1 MIESLA
7 GTDLR
12 LTNAVWPFAET
23 RRAEIAA
30 HWAEALIEKPA
41 MFDGRVLG
49 ALNPQMTDGVLSA
62 SVIETSFSAFLA
74 WRDWGFADETYFNA
88 FGSAVIAGNDG
99 GYIFGVMGAHTSNAG
114 AIYPCGGSLEP
125 DDVGADG
132 KVDIWASTARELAE
146 ETGLLAAEATLGGDF
161 LVRWGQLMSF
171 TRIYRFDMPVAA
183 LARRIEVTLAAQDE
197 PELAGITVFKTLSDL
212 DPKTMRPYALLTAK
226 YLLDVK

>member
-1 MIESLA
+1 MIEPLA

-12 LTNAVWPFAET
+12 LTDAAWPFAET

-30 HWAEALIEKPA
+30 HWQEAVAQKPA

-49 ALNPQMTDGVLSA
+49 ALNPRMKDGVLSA

-88 FGSAVIAGNDG
+88 FGSAVIAGNDD
-99 GYIFGVMGAHTSNAG
+99 GYIFGIMGEHTSNAG

-125 DDVGADG
+125 NDVAADG
-132 KVDIWASTARELAE
+132 TIDIWASTARELEE
-146 ETGLLAAEATLGGDF
+146 ETGLLAAEASHGGDI

-171 TRIYRFDMPVAA
+171 ARVYRFDAPVAA
-183 LARRIEVTLAAQDE
+183 LARRIEAVLAEQTE
-197 PELAGITVFKTLSDL
+197 PELSGVAVFKTLSDL
-212 DPKTMRPYALLTAK
+212 DRDRVRPYAILTAE
-226 YLLDVK
+226 YLTGGR